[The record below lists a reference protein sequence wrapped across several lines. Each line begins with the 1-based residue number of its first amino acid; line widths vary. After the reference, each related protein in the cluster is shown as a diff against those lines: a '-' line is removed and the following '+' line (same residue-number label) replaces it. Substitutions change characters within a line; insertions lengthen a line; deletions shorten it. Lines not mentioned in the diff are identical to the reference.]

1 VTVTCP
7 AGHESATDDY
17 CDVCGAVILPPSPP
31 SAAAAPEAAPTGTG
45 TGTGPACANCG
56 APHEQGDAFCEVCG
70 LDFAT
75 GELPQ
80 PPPPPEAVDPDAGP
94 EVEPAPAGTATAE
107 EAATAEEPS
116 EPESSPAPAAAAM
129 PAPGDWFVVIEPDHD
144 WFERNEAEGTTGS
157 VPFPDDTSPAQLT
170 LSGDEVLIGR
180 RSETRTAQ
188 PDLEVEDPGV
198 SRRHAVLRRQ
208 PDGTWVIVDENSTNG
223 TWVDA
228 AADPIA
234 AGEPAP
240 LADGATVHIGAF
252 TRLTIRRA

>member
-1 VTVTCP
+1 MTVTCP

-17 CDVCGAVILPPSPP
+17 CDVCGAVILAPGPPSP
-31 SAAAAPEAAPTGTG
+31 AAAAPEAEPTGAG
-45 TGTGPACANCG
+45 SGPACANCG

-80 PPPPPEAVDPDAGP
+80 PPPPPEAVDPDAGA
-94 EVEPAPAGTATAE
+94 EVEPVEGAE
-107 EAATAEEPS
+107 AEAPS
-116 EPESSPAPAAAAM
+116 EPQASPAPAAAAAAA

-157 VPFPDDTSPAQLT
+157 VPFPDDTSPWQLT
-170 LSGDEVLIGR
+170 LTGDEVLVGR
-180 RSETRTAQ
+180 RSDTRTAQ
-188 PDLEVEDPGV
+188 PDLEIDDPGV

-208 PDGTWVIVDENSTNG
+208 PDATWVIVDEHSTNG
-223 TWVDA
+223 TWVDG
-228 AADPIA
+228 AADPIV
-234 AGEPAP
+234 AGETAP

-252 TRLTIRRA
+252 TRLTIHRA